1 MKRKLDK
8 GTIISLAV
16 IAILFATGVI
26 FFLLFMFDIQ
36 ISQANIGQFIGSYSG
51 LSSSIWFILL
61 CRNC

>member
-1 MKRKLDK
+1 MGATHIK
-8 GTIISLAV
+8 
-16 IAILFATGVI
+16 LFASIGFPLCSI